1 MKNIL
6 QTINYQYPKPVNFDE
21 NDPSFEIF
29 RNVADENCVEP
40 KIEIL
45 KNVRISTNSVIFTY
59 FKISLRTLEIC
70 FADLSTTFEGRL
82 SKSIFP
88 GWIPIIKISQPM
100 DWDK

>member
-59 FKISLRTLEIC
+59 FKIFKESCITPENKAASRQKITKNIKK
-70 FADLSTTFEGRL
+70 DLNF
-82 SKSIFP
+82 F
-88 GWIPIIKISQPM
+88 
-100 DWDK
+100 